1 MKNRV
6 STALITIAALVGIA
20 VIPIQS
26 VSAETPSPNVPI
38 AQYCQPATY
47 ACAGYVA
54 EADEQYLMPWVPGFP
69 NYQGYYHN
77 DLDGVYRFTSYAVA
91 INRDTAGNATSVIM
105 CKDIASSDCKGTQIA
120 YRAVLPMCDSSISTD
135 CFKDFVVTDAGGK
148 PLNYTVE
155 GQFPLGNPQYF
166 KGSPS
171 MKVPNG
177 GGLTLVHIPEAPH
190 KGGDTYLVKA
200 EMKALKNRDQAE
212 FITQSFTMS
221 ITAVKIID
229 GNYGVRG
236 ASPNLVSFANWTT
249 ETGWSS
255 APVPGYCAATST
267 TQCAKRYSLP
277 LGIHFGLTVN
287 LTSKL
292 TGWLHGR
299 VKAPEVEV
307 STNSFGGS
315 TVKVLAEPIKIP
327 VNTAWVNNDTAP
339 QSIKDYYSG
348 KPNTGSGIFGIEE
361 FLKPLSQIDLLHDG
375 NMGHDAETLKEYL
388 AWLSA
393 LGDKAQAMPTAW
405 TIATMSNSQVP
416 GQIQQCL
423 NQTDSLAG
431 IVTTNAAE
439 YFDGPPVFDK
449 ASGSL
454 DYKVAAT
461 HYEPD
466 GTTVFKGS
474 YDLVM
479 SSKVARC
486 IYGFTQA
493 PISATVSVTSEAGT
507 QSAATVVVNE
517 KNGWLSLGAYNFTYS
532 SPTIRVVLSG
542 SAVPEATPT
551 PIATPTPTPIATPA
565 PTTAPTPT
573 QTATKSTVK
582 SIVCVKGK
590 VKKIISG
597 SSPKCP
603 AGYKKA

>member
-6 STALITIAALVGIA
+6 NAVLITTAALVGIA
-20 VIPIQS
+20 LIPIQS
-26 VSAETPSPNVPI
+26 GSAATPDPNVPI
-38 AQYCQPATY
+38 MQYCQPATF
-47 ACAGYVA
+47 ACEGYVQ

-77 DLDGVYRFTSYAVA
+77 DLDGIYRFTSYAIA
-91 INRDTAGNATSVIM
+91 IKRDAFGNATSVFE
-105 CKDIASSDCKGTQIA
+105 CKDIASSDCTGSQIA
-120 YRAVLPMCDSSISTD
+120 YRAVLPMCDSSISID
-135 CFKDFVVTDAGGK
+135 CLKDLVVKDASGK

-177 GGLTLVHIPEAPH
+177 GGLTLIHIPAAPH

-200 EMKALKNRDQAE
+200 EMNALKNQGQTE
-212 FITQSFTMS
+212 FTTRSFTMS
-221 ITAVKIID
+221 ISAVKIIE
-229 GNYGVRG
+229 GKYAFRG
-236 ASPNLVSFANWTT
+236 ASPNLISFANWNT
-249 ETGWSS
+249 ETGW
-255 APVPGYCAATST
+255 ATGPVPGYCAATSN

-277 LGIHFGLTVN
+277 LGLQFGLTAD
-287 LTSKL
+287 LTTKL

-299 VKAPEVEV
+299 VRAPEVEV
-307 STNSFGGS
+307 STNTFGGS

-327 VNTAWVNNDTAP
+327 VNAAWVYNDTAP
-339 QSIKDYYSG
+339 QSIKDYYSD
-348 KPNTGSGIFGIEE
+348 KSNYGSGIFGITENQ
-361 FLKPLSQIDLLHDG
+361 KPLSQIDLLRDG
-375 NMGHDAETLKEYL
+375 NMGHSAETLKEYL
-388 AWLSA
+388 AWLPA

-405 TIATMSNSQVP
+405 TIATMSNYQVAD
-416 GQIQQCL
+416 QVQQCL

-449 ASGSL
+449 SSGSL

-493 PISATVSVTSEAGT
+493 PISATVSVTSDAGT

-517 KNGWLSLGAYNFTYS
+517 RNGWLSLGAYNFTYS

-542 SAVPEATPT
+542 TSTSEV
-551 PIATPTPTPIATPA
+551 TPTPTVPA
-565 PTTAPTPT
+565 
-573 QTATKSTVK
+573 VK
-582 SIVCVKGK
+582 PAA
-590 VKKIISG
+590 VKKVISCTKG
-597 SSPKCP
+597 RVTKKVTGTNPKCP
-603 AGYKKA
+603 SGYKKIQAIK